1 MLIKNYKL
9 TGLSLA
15 HNNSEYFE
23 VFENLRKT
31 QDSSDNLGF
40 FYELSLTQDSFFYE
54 KLRTDFFLD
63 FE

>member
-1 MLIKNYKL
+1 MLPYIQD
-9 TGLSLA
+9 
-15 HNNSEYFE
+15 NSEYFE